1 MEKTSPIN
9 NESPQNVGEGS
20 DVRRGSP
27 EEEYILK
34 WTDHKVNFFSLAAAD
49 LFNDEDL
56 TDVTICCG
64 EKLFDAHKLIL
75 SVCSPYFKSML
86 THKKKLNKFAM
97 SSSASSSSNETTS
110 SPSMNCS
117 HHLNQ
122 MHPIIFLKDVSP
134 NDFERLLQFMYYG
147 EVRVP
152 NDDLESLILTAKSLK
167 VKGLSASSL
176 PSSLSQPIH
185 TTNSNKEHIDE
196 NQIEDLSTKPNPKS
210 TPTPKHKETVTT
222 KHNNHTPPKKRRIS
236 ASALHAITTTNNHQD
251 ENDKEQGDE
260 NVEHPPTLKTS
271 TNNHHHSHHPLSST
285 HHELQ
290 QRSTHFLS
298 SSTERF
304 LQNRDHPHH
313 HHKLRSSISAAAFIN
328 ELANDRIL
336 QRRMSPTPLN
346 TSMSTVST
354 TSPSTTRP
362 MTANSFVSS
371 IRRQPLTPP
380 PNNGGNV
387 GICRGNPLDRRERL
401 TPIRHSSGHQ
411 ICSLTS
417 RSSSKNASDSK
428 QPPSSGNKMLL
439 EFTMKSW
446 IHKNWVGIYF
456 YQ

>member
-9 NESPQNVGEGS
+9 NESPNVGEGS
-20 DVRRGSP
+20 DNVRGSP

-86 THKKKLNKFAM
+86 THKKKLNKYAM
-97 SSSASSSSNETTS
+97 SSSSSSNEPS
-110 SPSMNCS
+110 SNSSMNCN

-134 NDFERLLQFMYYG
+134 KDFERLLQFMYYG

-176 PSSLSQPIH
+176 PSSLSQPII
-185 TTNSNKEHIDE
+185 TNNNSNKEEMDE
-196 NQIEDLSTKPNPKS
+196 NQIEDLSTKSNPKS
-210 TPTPKHKETVTT
+210 LSSIKHKELSSM

-236 ASALHAITTTNNHQD
+236 ASALHAINNSNNHPD
-251 ENDKEQGDE
+251 ENDKEHGDE
-260 NVEHPPTLKTS
+260 NVEHPPSLKSSS
-271 TNNHHHSHHPLSST
+271 TNYNHSHHPLSST

-290 QRSTHFLS
+290 QHQRTTHFLS
-298 SSTERF
+298 TSAERF
-304 LQNRDHPHH
+304 LQTRDHPH

-336 QRRMSPTPLN
+336 QRRVSPTLLN
-346 TSMSTVST
+346 SSTVNS

-371 IRRQPLTPP
+371 VRRQPLTPP

-387 GICRGNPLDRRERL
+387 GLCRSNPLDRRERL
-401 TPIRHSSGHQ
+401 THIRHSSGHQ
-411 ICSLTS
+411 ICSSTPRL
-417 RSSSKNASDSK
+417 SSKNSSDSK
-428 QPPSSGNKMLL
+428 HPPSSGKIP
-439 EFTMKSW
+439 TP
-446 IHKNWVGIYF
+446 I
-456 YQ
+456 

>member
-9 NESPQNVGEGS
+9 NESPNVGEGS
-20 DVRRGSP
+20 DVRGSP

-97 SSSASSSSNETTS
+97 SSSASSSSSNES
-110 SPSMNCS
+110 SSNSHINCS

-122 MHPIIFLKDVSP
+122 MHPIIFLKDVPP
-134 NDFERLLQFMYYG
+134 NDFERLLQFMYFG

-152 NDDLESLILTAKSLK
+152 NDELESLILTAKSLK

-176 PSSLSQPIH
+176 PSSLSQPINA
-185 TTNSNKEHIDE
+185 TNNSTKEEIEE
-196 NQIEDLSTKPNPKS
+196 NHIEDLSIKSNPKS
-210 TPTPKHKETVTT
+210 SFKHKELSSS

-236 ASALHAITTTNNHQD
+236 ASALNAINNSNNHKD
-251 ENDKEQGDE
+251 ENEKEHGDE
-260 NVEHPPTLKTS
+260 NVEHPPSLKS
-271 TNNHHHSHHPLSST
+271 SPANHHHSHHQLSSN
-285 HHELQ
+285 HELPQ
-290 QRSTHFLS
+290 HQRATHFLS
-298 SSTERF
+298 ASAERF
-304 LQNRDHPHH
+304 LQNRDHHH

-336 QRRMSPTPLN
+336 QRRVSPTPLN
-346 TSMSTVST
+346 SSTSSVTS

-362 MTANSFVSS
+362 MTANSFVST

-387 GICRGNPLDRRERL
+387 GLCRSNPLDRRERL
-401 TPIRHSSGHQ
+401 THHRHSSGHQ
-411 ICSLTS
+411 LCSSSS
-417 RSSSKNASDSK
+417 RISSKNASDSK
-428 QPPSSGNKMLL
+428 HPPSSGNRIIQ
-439 EFTMKSW
+439 KSNV
-446 IHKNWVGIYF
+446 ISKNQIQRFQIDYA
-456 YQ
+456 